1 MILNNMI
8 QWVDKY
14 RPHRINDI
22 IGHDN
27 IKQMINESIKNKNM
41 PNLLL
46 YGPPGNGKTSFA
58 QAIISQLYG
67 SRVIDNVLELN
78 ASDEN
83 GINVIRDKIIKYSQ
97 FSACEHDITFKTIIL
112 DEADSMTSEAQTA
125 LKKVMEATSHIT
137 RFIIIC
143 NYNTKII
150 DALKSR
156 CANFKFNQISDSLMI
171 KIMKRVA
178 MNENMN
184 INDVVYQKITFI
196 CNGDVRKSINTLQNL
211 KYVAHKNN
219 ISIYDLY
226 ELTSYIDDSFLNQ
239 YWPHITTTSICKLYD
254 IVTKIINTGYPM
266 SHLLNSIKDK
276 ILKTNLSDKNKSNV
290 IINLGII
297 ERLTIRSA
305 NSFIQLYAILTQIN
319 TIYRG
324 ITTIQLSVF

>member
-112 DEADSMTSEAQTA
+112 EALM
-125 LKKVMEATSHIT
+125 
-137 RFIIIC
+137 
-143 NYNTKII
+143 YNI
-150 DALKSR
+150 
-156 CANFKFNQISDSLMI
+156 
-171 KIMKRVA
+171 
-178 MNENMN
+178 E
-184 INDVVYQKITFI
+184 
-196 CNGDVRKSINTLQNL
+196 
-211 KYVAHKNN
+211 
-219 ISIYDLY
+219 LY
-226 ELTSYIDDSFLNQ
+226 
-239 YWPHITTTSICKLYD
+239 
-254 IVTKIINTGYPM
+254 
-266 SHLLNSIKDK
+266 
-276 ILKTNLSDKNKSNV
+276 
-290 IINLGII
+290 
-297 ERLTIRSA
+297 
-305 NSFIQLYAILTQIN
+305 
-319 TIYRG
+319 
-324 ITTIQLSVF
+324 